1 MRLLCPICQEITD
14 IGRQRWLG
22 RSELPVQCPPCGAR
36 LLLKREKRRVWPT
49 LDPSPPEP
57 LFTDEDKAEDELPS
71 LPETEVEAGVQ
82 DEGEWFED
90 DRFVAAAA
98 DHDLAPLPD
107 EDLLPES
114 ASHAEPDLEP
124 GPGPEL
130 DLEPFPESSTV
141 TDAPPEA
148 IASSL
153 PEVAA
158 DSVATADTATT
169 AVDVPQPASASASAP
184 TPPSAV
190 RTTRPLAPLPARSD
204 VPAANASLRKANS
217 FWSDDPSFQPE
228 LPAPVAPPAPGPESD
243 LLTGAKLDLPLTQQ
257 TRKVVDD
264 QLLRDMSVM
273 FRLQTSHRKRDALV
287 WYVVGAVLL
296 GLAVWGFAQWVG

>member
-1 MRLLCPICQEITD
+1 VRLLCPICQEITD

-22 RSELPVQCPPCGAR
+22 RSELPVQCPPCGTR

-57 LFTDEDKAEDELPS
+57 LFTDEDKTEDELPS

-90 DRFVAAAA
+90 DPYIAAAA
-98 DHDLAPLPD
+98 EH
-107 EDLLPES
+107 
-114 ASHAEPDLEP
+114 
-124 GPGPEL
+124 
-130 DLEPFPESSTV
+130 DLEPFPDSATV
-141 TDAPPEA
+141 TEAPPEPDTLSA
-148 IASSL
+148 
-153 PEVAA
+153 PEVAPESGTA
-158 DSVATADTATT
+158 PVAATT
-169 AVDVPQPASASASAP
+169 AAPLAEPASAAVPESLAP
-184 TPPSAV
+184 VLPAAV

-204 VPAANASLRKANS
+204 PPVANAPLRKANS
-217 FWSDDPSFQPE
+217 FWSDDPSFEPE
-228 LPAPVAPPAPGPESD
+228 LPDRVAQPSTAPKPD
-243 LLTGAKLDLPLTQQ
+243 TLTSAKLDLPLTQQ

-296 GLAVWGFAQWVG
+296 GLAVWGFARWVG